1 MPRIGEA
8 GPGRRT
14 LRYTATPR
22 PCGIVRGPCA
32 FRATDRDTG
41 SRAARASPTPAEI
54 PMSAVDRPSF
64 LPIAQVFASRRIA
77 AMLGLG
83 FASGLPL
90 ALSSGT
96 LQAWL
101 TVEGIDIRT
110 IGLFALV
117 GLPYTFKFVWA
128 PLLDRFEPPWLGR
141 RRAWLLITQLLLG
154 AACWAMASF
163 DPRTSIGALA
173 GLAVAVAFL
182 SASQDVV
189 FDAYRTDLLDPQE
202 RGAGAAVSV
211 LGYRLAML
219 VSGGLALIVA
229 DQWVGWP
236 NMFRLMGALFVVM
249 AGITLLAPRTPFD
262 GLRLRSDAR
271 REWVGFVSMVAAG
284 GLAWVALDAL
294 FAAALPERPDRFAK
308 LAADTVTLL
317 AAFGV
322 ALWAARR
329 AGFPSFVE
337 PWDAFFTRRRAV
349 SLLALIVLYKL
360 GDAFAGSLS
369 TAFLIRG
376 AGFTPTEVG
385 AVNKVLGLVATI
397 VGALAG
403 GALLARISL
412 YRALMWFGLLQAV
425 SNFGYWLLAVS
436 PKSYPLM
443 TAAIGVENL
452 CGGLGT
458 AAFVAFLMALTDRR
472 FTAAQYALLSALAAV
487 GRVYVGPASGV
498 LVEAFGWPSFFLMT
512 VAAAIPGLLLLY
524 WLRPEIAALDT
535 PAAAPEQEPNR

>member
-1 MPRIGEA
+1 
-8 GPGRRT
+8 
-14 LRYTATPR
+14 
-22 PCGIVRGPCA
+22 
-32 FRATDRDTG
+32 
-41 SRAARASPTPAEI
+41 
-54 PMSAVDRPSF
+54 MSAADRRSTM
-64 LPIAQVFASRRIA
+64 PIAQVFASRRIA

-110 IGLFALV
+110 IGFFALV

-128 PLLDRFEPPWLGR
+128 PLLDRFEPRWLGR
-141 RRAWLLITQLLLG
+141 RRAWLLITQLLLAG
-154 AACWAMASF
+154 VCWAMASF
-163 DPRTSIGALA
+163 DPRTSIGMLA

-189 FDAYRTDLLDPQE
+189 FDAYRTDLLEARE

-229 DQWVGWP
+229 DQWIGWP
-236 NMFRLMGALFVVM
+236 NTYRLMGALFLLM
-249 AGITLLAPRTPFD
+249 AAITVLAPRVEAD
-262 GLRLRSDAR
+262 GLRIRSDAR
-271 REWVGFVSMVAAG
+271 REWQGFVAMLAAG
-284 GLAWVALDAL
+284 GAAWFVLSQA
-294 FAAALPERPDRFAK
+294 FGAALPERPDRFAK
-308 LAADTVTLL
+308 LAADTVTLM
-317 AAFGV
+317 AAFGA

-349 SLLALIVLYKL
+349 ALLALIVLYKL

-403 GALLARISL
+403 GALLARVSL
-412 YRALMWFGLLQAV
+412 YRALMWFGILQAI

-436 PKSYPLM
+436 PKSHPLM
-443 TAAIGVENL
+443 AAAIGVENL

-487 GRVYVGPASGV
+487 GRVYVGPTSGV

-512 VAAAIPGLLLLY
+512 VVAAMPGLLLLY
-524 WLRPEIAALDT
+524 WLRPEIVALDT
-535 PAAAPEQEPNR
+535 PADAATEQESPA

>member
-1 MPRIGEA
+1 M
-8 GPGRRT
+8 
-14 LRYTATPR
+14 
-22 PCGIVRGPCA
+22 
-32 FRATDRDTG
+32 
-41 SRAARASPTPAEI
+41 SAARA
-54 PMSAVDRPSF
+54 F
-64 LPIAQVFASRRIA
+64 LAPLAQVFASRRIA

-101 TVEGIDIRT
+101 TVEGIDIKT
-110 IGLFALV
+110 IGAFALA

-141 RRAWLLITQLLLG
+141 RRAWLLITQLALAL
-154 AACWAMASF
+154 ACLVMASF
-163 DPRTSIGALA
+163 DPRTSIGML
-173 GLAVAVAFL
+173 GVLAVTIAFL

-189 FDAYRTDLLDPQE
+189 FDAYRADLLEPAE

-219 VSGGLALIVA
+219 VSGGLALILA
-229 DQWVGWP
+229 DQWLGWP
-236 NMFRLMGALFVVM
+236 NTWRLMGGLFVGM
-249 AGITLLAPRTPFD
+249 AGITLLAPRTPTD
-262 GLRLRSDAR
+262 DARIRSDAAG
-271 REWVGFVSMVAAG
+271 EWRGFVAMLVAG
-284 GLAWVALDAL
+284 GLAWWVLDAGL
-294 FAAALPERPDRFAK
+294 RARLPETPERFTR
-308 LAADTVTLL
+308 LAADTVALL
-317 AAFGV
+317 GAFGA

-337 PWDAFFTRRRAV
+337 PWDAFFMRRRAV
-349 SLLALIVLYKL
+349 ALLGLIVLYKL

-376 AGFTPTEVG
+376 AGFTATEVG
-385 AVNKVLGLVATI
+385 AVNKVLGLVATL

-403 GALLARISL
+403 GALLATLSL
-412 YRALMWFGLLQAV
+412 WRALLWFGLLQAI

-443 TAAIGVENL
+443 AAAIGVENL

-498 LVEAFGWPSFFLMT
+498 MVEAFGWPTFFVIT
-512 VAAAIPGLLLLY
+512 VFAALPGLALLG
-524 WLRPEIAALDT
+524 WLRRDVDALDPLRDRT
-535 PAAAPEQEPNR
+535 PAPLDDRGGPGGPGGPARPPGLI

>member
-1 MPRIGEA
+1 
-8 GPGRRT
+8 
-14 LRYTATPR
+14 
-22 PCGIVRGPCA
+22 
-32 FRATDRDTG
+32 
-41 SRAARASPTPAEI
+41 
-54 PMSAVDRPSF
+54 MSAVDRPTPP
-64 LPIAQVFASRRIA
+64 PIFQVFASRRIA

-101 TVEGIDIRT
+101 TVEGVDIRT
-110 IGLFALV
+110 IGFFALA

-128 PLLDRFEPPWLGR
+128 PLLDRFEPRWLGR
-141 RRAWLLITQLLLG
+141 RRAWLLITQILLAG
-154 AACWAMASF
+154 VCWAMASF
-163 DPRTSIGALA
+163 DPSDSIGVLA
-173 GLAVAVAFL
+173 GLAVTVAFL

-189 FDAYRTDLLDPQE
+189 FDAYRTDLLDARE

-219 VSGGLALIVA
+219 VSGGLALILA
-229 DQWVGWP
+229 DQWIGWQ
-236 NMFRLMGALFVVM
+236 NTYRVMGVLFVLM
-249 AGITLLAPRTPFD
+249 AGITVLAPRIEAD
-262 GLRLRSDAR
+262 GLRIRSDAR
-271 REWVGFVSMVAAG
+271 REWRGFVSMLAAG
-284 GLAWVALDAL
+284 GVTWLVLSQV
-294 FAAALPERPDRFAK
+294 FGAALPEKPDRFVK
-308 LAADTVTLL
+308 LAADTVSLL
-317 AAFGV
+317 SAFGA

-349 SLLALIVLYKL
+349 ALLALIVLYKL

-376 AGFTPTEVG
+376 AGFTATEVG
-385 AVNKVLGLVATI
+385 AVNKVLGLIATI

-412 YRALMWFGLLQAV
+412 YRALMWFGVLQAV
-425 SNFGYWLLAVS
+425 SNFGYWLIAVS

-443 TAAIGVENL
+443 TAAIGIENL

-458 AAFVAFLMALTDRR
+458 AAFVAFLMSLTDRR

-487 GRVYVGPASGV
+487 GRVYVGPTAGV
-498 LVEAFGWPSFFLMT
+498 LVSAFGWPTFFLLT
-512 VAAAIPGLLLLY
+512 VVAALPGLVVLYLLKA
-524 WLRPEIAALDT
+524 EVVALDR
-535 PAAAPEQEPNR
+535 PAPADGPVPD

>member
-1 MPRIGEA
+1 M
-8 GPGRRT
+8 
-14 LRYTATPR
+14 
-22 PCGIVRGPCA
+22 
-32 FRATDRDTG
+32 
-41 SRAARASPTPAEI
+41 
-54 PMSAVDRPSF
+54 AVARPSS
-64 LPIAQVFASRRIA
+64 LASLAQVFASGRIA

-110 IGLFALV
+110 IGFFALA

-128 PLLDRFEPPWLGR
+128 PLLDRFEPPFLGR
-141 RRAWLLITQLLLG
+141 RRAWLLITQLLLA
-154 AACWAMASF
+154 AACWTMASF
-163 DPRTSIGALA
+163 DPKSSIAVLG

-189 FDAYRTDLLDPQE
+189 FDAYRADLLEPAE

-219 VSGGLALIVA
+219 VSGGLALILA
-229 DQWVGWP
+229 DQWLGWP
-236 NMFRLMGALFVVM
+236 NTFRAMGALFVVM
-249 AGITLLAPRTPFD
+249 AGITLLAPRTRVDAAPI
-262 GLRLRSDAR
+262 RSDAR
-271 REWVGFVSMVAAG
+271 RELTGFVAMVVAG
-284 GLAWVALDAL
+284 GLAWWALSAAGGALLPDRPGRFEKLAIDTVAL
-294 FAAALPERPDRFAK
+294 
-308 LAADTVTLL
+308 VG
-317 AAFGV
+317 AFGA

-337 PWDAFFTRRRAV
+337 PWDAFFARRRALA
-349 SLLALIVLYKL
+349 LLALIVLYKL

-376 AGFTPTEVG
+376 AGFTATEVG
-385 AVNKVLGLVATI
+385 AVNKVLGLIATI
-397 VGALAG
+397 VGALVG
-403 GALLARISL
+403 GALLAKLSL
-412 YRALMWFGLLQAV
+412 WRALMWFGFLQAV
-425 SNFGYWLLAVS
+425 SNFGYWLLAVT
-436 PKSYPLM
+436 PKDYTLM
-443 TAAIGVENL
+443 AAAIGIENL

-458 AAFVAFLMALTDRR
+458 AAFVAFLMALTDKR

-498 LVEAFGWPSFFLMT
+498 MVEAFGWPTFFLT
-512 VAAAIPGLLLLY
+512 TVVAALPGLALL
-524 WLRPEIAALDT
+524 WVLRREVDALDA
-535 PAAAPEQEPNR
+535 PPPGAAAADD